1 MEANMLKTPIGF
13 IDVLING
20 KSNDYKSMKLV
31 NKEKNFS
38 VDGRHKVIVDLP
50 VNQDQ
55 DIVIECKLA
64 EFAGDNA
71 MGCIESGE
79 RLALISFYQDNI
91 KLSIGVEDEISNVM
105 CCYIDYG
112 VKVILSKEVHLK
124 QVIFGIAWVSM
135 KDREKE
141 DIYTWFAADPTLQ
154 YSRGNK
160 LQ

>member
-13 IDVLING
+13 IDILING
-20 KSNDYKSMKLV
+20 KSNDYESIELA

-38 VDGRHKVIVDLP
+38 VDGRYKVIVDIP
-50 VNQDQ
+50 INQDQ
-55 DIVIECKLA
+55 GVVIECKLV
-64 EFAGDNA
+64 EFTGDNA

-79 RLALISFYQDNI
+79 RLALISFYRDNI
-91 KLSIGVEDEISNVM
+91 KLSIGVEDEISNAM

-112 VKVILSKEVHLK
+112 VKVILSEEVHLQ

-135 KDREKE
+135 NDREKE

-154 YSRGNK
+154 Y
-160 LQ
+160 